1 MRAKAGDPPRTMAQK
16 ILSGRATDPTLAGD
30 LVEVKVDQ
38 IILARSPMRAVAE
51 ARELGLKRT
60 SVEVAIAYD
69 GECVT
74 AGKNDGAVEASEL
87 VGHNILLGRPGVGF
101 PAMVHLERFASPGR
115 LAVTDEPRLAG
126 VGGIGMLP
134 LVVPP
139 SMLAHALT
147 HGRVWLRPPRSI
159 QVLLSGSFR
168 PFVGARDAAI
178 ELLRKGLVD
187 AVRRVEAEHQAPVI
201 IEFAGPSVRRLSVS
215 ERAIF
220 ASVAP
225 SIGAAGALF
234 VSDERTEVFLRDQR
248 RSKAH
253 RALLPDAGAPCDD
266 VLSLDFGTVDPML
279 LDETGAP
286 RTVRDLAG
294 KPVSQVVLC
303 GDGGMTLRDLFAVA
317 MLLKSKRVPPR
328 LDFVLAVPSR
338 QILEV
343 LGAGGA
349 LTDLVATGARIVEP
363 DHRIAQGTMYPPVPG
378 GLSVR
383 TFEMEPRFGA
393 APGHVVASAE
403 TVAAVVAA
411 GEIADPRTF
420 KRPVRVTVPRVL
432 PTDDVL
438 VVRDRKGTE
447 AAPKKE
453 STELAAVTPWKAPLA
468 LDVIDAAA
476 LGQGSPDKPCLV
488 VASTPEHLRATL
500 SCVLEARAATVRA
513 VVASPMPTPVATVL
527 AAAGILPL
535 EAEGAKALA
544 GLKATKP
551 VQVPAPSSLG
561 DAAFSLAIGAS
572 KLSVIARVNAGE
584 RQWIAAGGVRASKP
598 KA

>member
-87 VGHNILLGRPGVGF
+87 VGHNVLLGRPGVGF

-134 LVVPP
+134 IVVPP
-139 SMLAHALT
+139 SMLAHALA
-147 HGRVWLRPPRSI
+147 HGRVWLRAPRSI
-159 QVLLSGSFR
+159 QVLLSGNFR

-178 ELLRKGLVD
+178 ELLRKGLVE
-187 AVRRVEAEHQAPVI
+187 AVRRVETEQKAPVI
-201 IEFAGPSVRRLSVS
+201 VEFAGPSVRRLSVS
-215 ERAIF
+215 ERAIL

-225 SIGAAGALF
+225 AIGAAGALF

-253 RALLPDAGAPCDD
+253 RALVPDAGAPCDD

-279 LDETGAP
+279 LDETGTP

-294 KPVSQVVLC
+294 KPVSQVVLG
-303 GDGGMTLRDLFAVA
+303 GDGGVTLRDLFAVA

-363 DHRIAQGTMYPPVPG
+363 DHRIAAGTMYPPVPG

-383 TFEMEPRFGA
+383 TFEMEPRLGA
-393 APGHVVASAE
+393 GTGHVVASAE

-447 AAPKKE
+447 TAPKKE
-453 STELAAVTPWKAPLA
+453 STELTPVAPWKAPLA
-468 LDVIDAAA
+468 LDVVEAMSLAAGPPA
-476 LGQGSPDKPCLV
+476 KASLV
-488 VASTPEHLRATL
+488 VCTTL
-500 SCVLEARAATVRA
+500 AEVRA
-513 VVASPMPTPVATVL
+513 VASVVLEGRAANVRAVLAAPMPSPVGAVL

-535 EAEGAKALA
+535 EAADAKALSGAKA
-544 GLKATKP
+544 GKP
-551 VQVPAPSSLG
+551 VQLGAPTSLG
-561 DAAFSLAIGAS
+561 DAPFALAVGAA
-572 KLSVIARVNAGE
+572 KLSVTVRANASE